1 MAFQAQPRRWL
12 PRPAG
17 CPDNA
22 RCPCDA
28 GVGDECA
35 AEREELA
42 LQVIVELP
50 TRNSATGGLHFREPS
65 CRVAPGGA
73 LQMRRVVKAIGDS
86 KSSQRFPTHA
96 ADEFPTHTVPR
107 IRRRLVQS
115 HSHSTRLQGDAQRQP
130 SKSASRYGD
139 WVFQRREAT
148 SLNAPR
154 QWDDSL
160 MCHFFESRPR
170 RAGSSPGRKPAR
182 MLAGMSCWV
191 GDAEA

>member
-1 MAFQAQPRRWL
+1 MAFQAQPRRRL

-17 CPDNA
+17 CPDDA
-22 RCPCDA
+22 WRRCDA

-42 LQVIVELP
+42 LQVIVEFP
-50 TRNSATGGLHFREPS
+50 TRNSATGCLHFCEPS

-73 LQMRRVVKAIGDS
+73 LQARRIVQTIGDS

-96 ADEFPTHTVPR
+96 ADEFSTYTVPG
-107 IRRRLVQS
+107 IRRCFVQS
-115 HSHSTRLQGDAQRQP
+115 HRHSTRLQGDAQRQP

-154 QWDDSL
+154 QWDDSS
-160 MCHFFESRPR
+160 MCYFFEFRPGR
-170 RAGSSPGRKPAR
+170 GVSSPWLKQVLI
-182 MLAGMSCWV
+182 LAGMSWRV